1 MYKSEIIGKIP
12 SDFMLETRRD
22 LSVCTPDI
30 QLHNLLEG
38 EKQASQP
45 VMPEGIG
52 LLESGALFEITLQ
65 IK

>member
-1 MYKSEIIGKIP
+1 
-12 SDFMLETRRD
+12 MLETRRD

-38 EKQASQP
+38 EKQARQP